1 MPGELQF
8 AHQCLCQGV
17 RCHQCVPETAGVTR
31 DGSEIRSLNHGLPRK
46 DTFPHDGS
54 IVRGA
59 PGDERQEMLQSDLQP
74 SAISF
79 NSAPWTHSSALVVV
93 GILMEKHG
101 QTMYVCVCMHSCCI
115 HSPCHFWHF
124 FLFILHGQS
133 IYFPTFQNG
142 AAKSPKTLKTY
153 LSL

>member
-54 IVRGA
+54 IARGA
-59 PGDERQEMLQSDLQP
+59 PGDEHDERQEMLQSDLQP
-74 SAISF
+74 SAISI
-79 NSAPWTHSSALVVV
+79 NSAPWTHSWALVVV
-93 GILMEKHG
+93 GINGETWTNH
-101 QTMYVCVCMHSCCI
+101 VCVCMHSCCI
-115 HSPCHFWHF
+115 HSPCQFWHF
-124 FLFILHGQS
+124 FLFILHMS

-142 AAKSPKTLKTY
+142 AAKSTKNT
-153 LSL
+153 